1 MSNPLIKPND
11 PRFKKPEILDAE
23 GKNRFGES
31 EQPVEEA
38 PVQYEAYSAGPS
50 DEARPFVPH
59 YEAQQRSRGGLWLT
73 LGWLGWGAAVLGG
86 ISLAGFFRGGWICPL
101 LGAGPAGSAWLLAY
115 EELKAI
121 RVGAIDEAARPR
133 TQHAF
138 WLGFTGLVACLALVA
153 AMVYRNMNFLPDI

>member
-11 PRFKKPEILDAE
+11 PRFRKPEISDAE

-38 PVQYEAYSAGPS
+38 PPQYEAYSAGAG

-59 YEAQQRSRGGLWLT
+59 YEAQQRSRGGLWLV
-73 LGWLGWGAAVLGG
+73 LGGLGWGAAVLGG
-86 ISLAGFFRGGWICPL
+86 VSLAGWLPLGWICPL
-101 LGAGPAGSAWLLAY
+101 LGAGPAGTAWLLAY

-121 RVGAIDEAARPR
+121 RVGAIEEAARPR
-133 TQHAF
+133 TQNAF
-138 WLGFTGLVACLALVA
+138 WLGCTGLVACLAVVA
-153 AMVYRNMNFLPDI
+153 AMVYRKMNFLPDV

>member
-11 PRFKKPEILDAE
+11 PRFQKPDIRDPG

-31 EQPVEEA
+31 EQPTEEA
-38 PVQYEAYSAGPS
+38 PPQHEAYSAGAS

-59 YEAQQRSRGGLWLT
+59 YEAQQRSRSRMWLVLGG
-73 LGWLGWGAAVLGG
+73 LGWGAAVLGG
-86 ISLAGFFRGGWICPL
+86 VSLAGLLPLGWICPL
-101 LGAGPAGSAWLLAY
+101 LGVGPAGSAWLLAY

-121 RVGAIDEAARPR
+121 RVGAIDDSARPR

-138 WLGFTGLVACLALVA
+138 WLGFTGLVACLAVVA
-153 AMVYRNMNFLPDI
+153 AMLYRKMNFLPDI